1 MSPEKGPIY
10 SEVHQSILGAY
21 VSFQGGSFSFNLEDR
36 IISNFQ
42 IHLNFRGQNPCDAG
56 ASWWAQLF
64 GDVLWKP
71 GGFMQLA
78 DWPKDFRN
86 LMWLKRLDGD
96 FPGREADMTEITLVI
111 LYS

>member
-10 SEVHQSILGAY
+10 SEVHPSILGAY
-21 VSFQGGSFSFNLEDR
+21 VSFQGGNFSLEDR

-42 IHLNFRGQNPCDAG
+42 IHLNFQGQNPCDAG
-56 ASWWAQLF
+56 ASWWAQFL

-78 DWPKDFRN
+78 DWPKDSLFWCDSKD
-86 LMWLKRLDGD
+86 LM
-96 FPGREADMTEITLVI
+96 EIFQVEKQISLR
-111 LYS
+111 